1 MRKKEEK
8 ESKSVRERQRERNF
22 RVFLKES
29 KQCRVCFLQNGK
41 QWSWYEENRLEGK
54 QITILNRVN
63 KNRQYTYYNVR
74 TDISKQ
80 QYCPNDYESQLIRQN
95 NQLQTNINYQGAR
108 QKLPPILA
116 HPQPP
121 SPYNSPRHCSPRPPL
136 QSFKFVATLTT
147 SPPHFLYFCLFPEMP
162 NDDATF
168 WQDNRQIFLNCWL
181 LPIVF
186 SIPRG
191 KVIFST
197 GKYLYIGLLE
207 LFVRGRDRRGEG

>member
-1 MRKKEEK
+1 MIMNHNSLDKTISCRPTLIIKGLD
-8 ESKSVRERQRERNF
+8 RNS
-22 RVFLKES
+22 LPS
-29 KQCRVCFLQNGK
+29 
-41 QWSWYEENRLEGK
+41 
-54 QITILNRVN
+54 
-63 KNRQYTYYNVR
+63 
-74 TDISKQ
+74 Q
-80 QYCPNDYESQLIRQN
+80 QTPSPPLHTTALVTVVPVKRPPCKVLSLSRH
-95 NQLQTNINYQGAR
+95 L
-108 QKLPPILA
+108 LPP
-116 HPQPP
+116 
-121 SPYNSPRHCSPRPPL
+121 
-136 QSFKFVATLTT
+136 
-147 SPPHFLYFCLFPEMP
+147 PPHFLYFCLFPEMP